1 MLYGPS
7 IRITDPEPFLGSLRS
22 GSQKVAVGVGSN
34 GSDLVLLGVPGAY
47 PLSSGGQG
55 IALVAA
61 VPVDDFTDLLF
72 LSEESSPVYSHII
85 RVDGTYVIRS
95 SKDVQENYLEHIQLI
110 YDEKRSGE
118 ASQLVS
124 EMRVAME
131 AGEPFSALLP
141 IKDSDQQHMYCL
153 KLPHSEWYLVTIMPY
168 NALNVLV
175 DELSSQYVW
184 MVFRSF
190 ALILL
195 VTVLIFFRY
204 LALTRRQIQDLE
216 EAKHSTEQAL
226 QAAQTAQEVA
236 EQAQVEAERAQAEA
250 EQARAEA
257 EDANKAKIGR
267 ASCRERV

>member
-1 MLYGPS
+1 MKSNNKTLRFLKLSLAGICILCLCVFVFLASYANKKGTETVGKVSSLYMGGLSERIQLHFGILAEYHLSHVQDVVDSVPAAGDSGLIRERLAALAEARNFHYLAICADDGSMEMLYGPS

-118 ASQLVS
+118 ASQ
-124 EMRVAME
+124 
-131 AGEPFSALLP
+131 
-141 IKDSDQQHMYCL
+141 
-153 KLPHSEWYLVTIMPY
+153 
-168 NALNVLV
+168 
-175 DELSSQYVW
+175 
-184 MVFRSF
+184 
-190 ALILL
+190 
-195 VTVLIFFRY
+195 
-204 LALTRRQIQDLE
+204 
-216 EAKHSTEQAL
+216 
-226 QAAQTAQEVA
+226 
-236 EQAQVEAERAQAEA
+236 
-250 EQARAEA
+250 
-257 EDANKAKIGR
+257 IGR
-267 ASCRERV
+267 AHV